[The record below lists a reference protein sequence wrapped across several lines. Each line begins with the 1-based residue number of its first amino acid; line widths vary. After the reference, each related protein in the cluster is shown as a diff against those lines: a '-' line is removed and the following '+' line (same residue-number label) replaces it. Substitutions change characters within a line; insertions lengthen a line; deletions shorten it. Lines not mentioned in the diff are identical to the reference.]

1 MSARILIIDDDP
13 LMCDLLQMALRR
25 EGYDADTVYS
35 GVEALDYLTEHGAVD
50 LILLDIMMADLD
62 GFDVLERLKA
72 EERWRDIPVV
82 ILTARTDAP
91 SRQQGMAGGAVRY
104 LTKPIM
110 PEALA
115 EHVRAALAQH
125 HT

>member
-25 EGYDADTVYS
+25 EGYDADAVYS
-35 GVEALDYLTEHGAVD
+35 GVEALDYLNEHGDVD

-62 GFDVLERLKA
+62 GFDVLERVKA

-82 ILTARTDAP
+82 ILTARTDEP
-91 SRQQGMAGGAVRY
+91 SRQQGLEGGAIRY

-110 PEALA
+110 PETLA
-115 EHVRAALAQH
+115 EHVRAALTQH